1 MGVSAESAVRLC
13 LISRIVLIFI
23 GGMNAFRFTL
33 FAALS
38 VAALPLLH
46 ARIGET
52 KQDIQS
58 RMLTKNGG
66 AYVYQSREERLRE
79 TLELPYKYMFLMM
92 PKGSQNHFFFKR
104 PDAATTANADAQQ
117 QHDLYGWELHI
128 CFFGDNSA
136 LEFYRRHGDPMTVEE
151 VAELFNLQAAAKGN
165 AKWRRAEFSDILKT
179 WKTSTAKPTAA
190 APTEQYGDVS
200 EILPKSATRFVYAK
214 VPDDVRES
222 INFAQSIPAQILEYE
237 QRITYEKY
245 RQYVNKQSAISAS
258 KTAPT
263 AAKNKKTKAPV
274 ANAGVRKVYPFDA
287 SAKKYVE
294 SEIFSGG
301 EITRYA
307 QLLPDVFYGGKP
319 ETSPTKDVR
328 IAVNIPD
335 RPDTAF
341 DYDYE
346 TEDGSIRAKIYKSG
360 VLFVDK
366 TFDSNLRKYLEELYR
381 EQKQTRTEN
390 AKQSTGKF

>member
-1 MGVSAESAVRLC
+1 MKALR
-13 LISRIVLIFI
+13 FI
-23 GGMNAFRFTL
+23 L

-52 KQDIQS
+52 KQDIQN

-66 AYVYQSREERLRE
+66 AYIYQSKEERFRE

-104 PDAATTANADAQQ
+104 PDSATTTNADVQQ

-128 CFFGDNSA
+128 CFFGENSA
-136 LEFYRRHGDPMTVEE
+136 LEFYRRHGDPITVEE
-151 VAELFNLQAAAKGN
+151 VAELFNLQTAAKEN
-165 AKWRRAEFSDILKT
+165 VRWRRSEFSDILKT
-179 WKTSTAKPTAA
+179 WKTSTAKTPA
-190 APTEQYGDVS
+190 APTADAEKYNDVS
-200 EILPKSATRFVYAK
+200 EILPQSATRFVYAK
-214 VPDDVRES
+214 VPDDIRES
-222 INFAQSIPAQILEYE
+222 INFAQSIPSQILEYE

-245 RQYVNKQSAISAS
+245 RQYINRQSAISAA

-263 AAKNKKTKAPV
+263 ASKNKKTKAPV
-274 ANAGVRKVYPFDA
+274 ANAGVRKIYPFDA
-287 SAKKYVE
+287 STKKYVE
-294 SEIFSGG
+294 SEVFSGG

-307 QLLPDVFYGGKP
+307 QFLTDVFYGGKP

-328 IAVNIPD
+328 ITVNIPD

-341 DYDYE
+341 DFDFE
-346 TEDGSIRAKIYKSG
+346 TTDDSVRAKIYKNG

-366 TFDSNLRKYLEELYR
+366 NFDSNLRKYLEELYR
-381 EQKQTRTEN
+381 EQKQTRAEN

>member
-1 MGVSAESAVRLC
+1 
-13 LISRIVLIFI
+13 
-23 GGMNAFRFTL
+23 MNAFRVTL

-52 KQDIQS
+52 KQDIQN

-66 AYVYQSREERLRE
+66 AYVYQSREERFRE

-92 PKGSQNHFFFKR
+92 PKGTQNHFFFKR
-104 PDAATTANADAQQ
+104 PDSATTTNADVQQ

-128 CFFGDNSA
+128 CFSGDNSA
-136 LEFYRRHGDPMTVEE
+136 LEFYRRHGDPITVEE
-151 VAELFNLQAAAKGN
+151 VAELFNLQTAAKEN
-165 AKWRRAEFSDILKT
+165 VKWRKSGFSDILKV
-179 WKTSTAKPTAA
+179 WKTSAGKSPATAPAEEAK
-190 APTEQYGDVS
+190 YNDVA
-200 EILPKSATRFVYAK
+200 EILPQSATRFVYAK

-237 QRITYEKY
+237 QRTTYEKY
-245 RQYVNKQSAISAS
+245 RQYINKQSAISAA

-263 AAKNKKTKAPV
+263 ASKNKKTKAPV
-274 ANAGVRKVYPFDA
+274 ANAGVRKIYPFDA
-287 SAKKYVE
+287 STKKYVE
-294 SEIFSGG
+294 SEVFEGG

-307 QLLPDVFYGGKP
+307 QFLTDVFYGGRP

-328 IAVNIPD
+328 ITVNIPD

-341 DYDYE
+341 DFDYE
-346 TEDGSIRAKIYKSG
+346 TTDGSVRAKIYKNG

-366 TFDSNLRKYLEELYR
+366 NFDSNLRKYIEELYR
-381 EQKQTRTEN
+381 EQKQTRAEN
-390 AKQSTGKF
+390 AKQSTGRF

>member
-23 GGMNAFRFTL
+23 EGMNAFRFTL

-190 APTEQYGDVS
+190 
-200 EILPKSATRFVYAK
+200 
-214 VPDDVRES
+214 
-222 INFAQSIPAQILEYE
+222 
-237 QRITYEKY
+237 
-245 RQYVNKQSAISAS
+245 
-258 KTAPT
+258 
-263 AAKNKKTKAPV
+263 KNKKTKAPV

-366 TFDSNLRKYLEELYR
+366 NFDSNLRKYLEELYR